1 MKIQMLSI
9 VCLKILL
16 LMRLNLIVISFF
28 FFNNIRVLFVQY
40 NKLVRNLF
48 EVFEKF

>member
-40 NKLVRNLF
+40 NNIISL
-48 EVFEKF
+48 